1 MAGIAD
7 TSDTMAKA
15 LLINGSPKAA
25 GCTYTAL
32 KEIADTLEREGIGSE
47 IVHVRYDVPGCR
59 DCKSCK
65 KTGRC
70 IMDDLVNEIGAR
82 LDEFDAV
89 VLGSPV
95 YYASASGQVCAFAD
109 RLFYS
114 HGKRMAGKVGAAVVS
129 CRRGG
134 ASAAFDR
141 LNKYFTIC
149 NMPIAP
155 SQYWNQ
161 VHGNTPDE
169 VRQDLEGMQTMRT
182 LAQNIAWML
191 KCFEAGTEKGIGLPE
206 YEKPTPTNFIRPE

>member
-1 MAGIAD
+1 MADIASA
-7 TSDTMAKA
+7 SDTMAKA

-32 KEIADTLEREGIGSE
+32 KEIADTLEREGIESE
-47 IVHVRYDVPGCR
+47 IVHVGYDVPGCR

-70 IMDDLVNEIGAR
+70 VMDDLVNEVGAR

-95 YYASASGQVCAFAD
+95 YYASASGQICAFAD

-114 HGKRMAGKVGAAVVS
+114 HGNRMAGKVGAAVVS

-182 LAQNIAWML
+182 LALNIAWML
-191 KCFEAGTEKGIGLPE
+191 KCFEAGREKGIGLPE
-206 YEKPTPTNFIRPE
+206 YERPTLTNFIRPE